1 MKISVNLIE
10 AHIIRRTKNSIEFL
24 LLKRSGKV
32 KYPNLW
38 QMVTGSIEKGEKIH
52 QTVMREIYEETDLI
66 PEKLWIVP
74 NVNSFYDKKK
84 NEFNLIPVF
93 AALIE
98 KNKEIKI
105 SREHTEYKWV
115 KKNEAKKLVAWD
127 GQRKS
132 IDMIYNFFI
141 KREKENEFIEIKLNN
156 IKK

>member
-38 QMVTGSIEKGEKIH
+38 QMVTGSIEKGENAY
-52 QTVMREIYEETDLI
+52 QTVIREIHEETDLI

-74 NVNSFYDKKK
+74 NVNSFYDRK
-84 NEFNLIPVF
+84 NNELNLIPVF
-93 AALIE
+93 VALIE

-105 SREHTEYKWV
+105 SREHTEFMWV
-115 KKNEAKKLVAWD
+115 KKNKAKRLVAWD

-132 IDMIYNFFI
+132 IDIIYKFFV
-141 KREKENEFIEIKLNN
+141 KGEKENEFIEIKLNN
-156 IKK
+156 NKK